1 MLQEYGPE
9 TRSSAVPNGEY
20 GRMKPTTNAVSVRFP
35 QQINLQ
41 IANATPIPVLYS
53 TLTATTLIHSL
64 LVT

>member
-20 GRMKPTTNAVSVRFP
+20 CRMKPTISTGSVRFP

-41 IANATPIPVLYS
+41 IADTAPIPVLYS
-53 TLTATTLIHSL
+53 TLTITTLIH
-64 LVT
+64 